1 MGVQFVRKWAHTSA
15 RLLIKSQTRHRWP
28 WTETP
33 DNSPPNTPLR
43 PSSAETR
50 LGIRRRQLRMSLKVL
65 TKAPAIRRV
74 PGVGDNDQSIHPPV
88 RGGTTRSLGTRQ
100 TIRGAPCGRWITERQ
115 MSICAASPTSVV
127 GPASPGCRPTI
138 DVGGVPG
145 DLRCRAARA
154 RAAKIPA
161 AFKLPVR
168 LRTPCIPAGFVR
180 MQ

>member
-1 MGVQFVRKWAHTSA
+1 MGTHLRATAAQE
-15 RLLIKSQTRHRWP
+15 L
-28 WTETP
+28 
-33 DNSPPNTPLR
+33 NSPSLTLDCG
-43 PSSAETR
+43 A
-50 LGIRRRQLRMSLKVL
+50 RQLPAERAVE
-65 TKAPAIRRV
+65 TFAGGDPAWNTATTAPYGSEGTDKCPRKNDAIRGV
-74 PGVGDNDQSIHPPV
+74 PGIGDNDQSIHPPV

-100 TIRGAPCGRWITERQ
+100 TIRGAPWGRRITERQ
-115 MSICAASPTSVV
+115 MSICAAAPTSVV